1 MNKSIFKVFILNC
14 IIISLL
20 AYVLGLTDSAFE
32 SVYPSNNII
41 SYLINSVKYFIF
53 WVLPFWWIII
63 VCGSAVLTLLYLL
76 IKKNI

>member
-20 AYVLGLTDSAFE
+20 AFVVGLTDSAFE

-53 WVLPFWWIII
+53 WVLPFW
-63 VCGSAVLTLLYLL
+63 
-76 IKKNI
+76 